1 MPIYREYLNENAHRY
16 YPFINE
22 NEVPTGLILD
32 ACLLTTTNVPNN
44 ANVDGNND
52 AVGTESTYISQLV
65 SDGTSLRI
73 YLAIKSQNGDKDC
86 GCIAVSD
93 TSQPLVV
100 GGVVGRRCEVLYA
113 SDGYVIQGYIIVGDL
128 EYLLPKMPP
137 SITLTYL
144 TGKLYTNCIL
154 HMSQWLTGIQ
164 IGNET
169 LTGIV
174 NLVAG
179 EGIDIAVNGNTITI
193 SCVGAQLPPEN
204 QIIVSDPDILTKI
217 TETYG
222 VPITSINGVSITEG
236 GEWTLAV
243 KQDEGLTVSVDNT
256 AHCITINNPLAKACC
271 TADQISVLASNIGS
285 LNERVGAIQSFQ
297 NQLETGM
304 NILSTQLT
312 RLQ

>member
-1 MPIYREYLNENAHRY
+1 M
-16 YPFINE
+16 
-22 NEVPTGLILD
+22 
-32 ACLLTTTNVPNN
+32 
-44 ANVDGNND
+44 
-52 AVGTESTYISQLV
+52 
-65 SDGTSLRI
+65 
-73 YLAIKSQNGDKDC
+73 
-86 GCIAVSD
+86 
-93 TSQPLVV
+93 
-100 GGVVGRRCEVLYA
+100 VGRRCEVLYA

-204 QIIVSDPDILTKI
+204 QIIVSDPDILTNI